1 MTVVKTQQDI
11 PHDPRRRRLWIIF
24 QLQSKGKSL
33 SSLAGDE
40 GVSQQAISASAAG
53 NGSSHLQEALAAA
66 IGVTARDLFPE
77 HFDSNG
83 DRLRKPRKPQR
94 KSLQKT

>member
-1 MTVVKTQQDI
+1 MTVVKTPQDI
-11 PHDPRRRRLWIIF
+11 PHDPRKRRLWIIF

-53 NGSSHLQEALAAA
+53 NGSSHLREALAAA
-66 IGVTARDLFPE
+66 IGVTAQDLFPE
-77 HFDSNG
+77 HFDVCGN
-83 DRLRKPRKPQR
+83 RLRKPRKPQR